1 MVKNMNIPDEIQE
14 YVNYIA
20 QCIKDAMPVTAIYLF
35 GSYAKGNYRENSDLD
50 IYVVTPDKS
59 KRMHD
64 WYLEAASAF
73 ERKIR
78 MPIEILVG
86 YEDDFERRSKWLNSV
101 EREVVDTG
109 VLINVL

>member
-1 MVKNMNIPDEIQE
+1 MDRILNIPDGIKE
-14 YVNYIA
+14 YVEYIA

-35 GSYAKGNYRENSDLD
+35 GSYAKGNFRENSDLD

-59 KRMHD
+59 KRQHD
-64 WYLEAASAF
+64 WYMDAVDSF

-78 MPIEILVG
+78 IPIEILIG

-101 EREVVDTG
+101 EREVIDTG
-109 VLINVL
+109 VILYAD